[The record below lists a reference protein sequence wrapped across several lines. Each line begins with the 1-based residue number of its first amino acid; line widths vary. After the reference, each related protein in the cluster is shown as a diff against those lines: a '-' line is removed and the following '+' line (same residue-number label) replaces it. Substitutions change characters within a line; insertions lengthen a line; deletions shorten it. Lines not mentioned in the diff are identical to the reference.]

1 MSREQLLEE
10 ALQLTDGDRLEL
22 AGQLLATVASDPQL
36 TELDD
41 EAEFLR
47 ELDRRAND
55 GSAHSVVASPSGIAR
70 HMSRQ
75 F

>member
-1 MSREQLLEE
+1 MSMSREQLLEE

-55 GSAHSVVASPSGIAR
+55 GSARIPWSQVRAELLDT
-70 HMSRQ
+70 
-75 F
+75 